1 MTSTEKAGMKI
12 MLRYHYTDNNEFGR
26 RLREARKA
34 AGMTLQ
40 TVAEKLNSDFGTN
53 INKGTISKY
62 ENGVHEPS
70 ASTIYCLGQVLGV
83 SGEFLLGKTNMPLLD
98 SLRQN
103 QNSRHSGVLFG
114 EPQELPGYL
123 SYQIT
128 DDSMYPRYL
137 IDDVLIIQPTATCE
151 NGQFCLVRLENGQT
165 VVRRALVRPDA
176 FIFQPVNTVYEP
188 LFFTCPKQTDTNVET
203 ENPPGFAILG
213 LVAEM
218 RRKEF

>member
-1 MTSTEKAGMKI
+1 
-12 MLRYHYTDNNEFGR
+12 MLRYNYTDNNEFGR

-40 TVAEKLNSDFGTN
+40 TVAEKLNTDFGTN

-83 SGEFLLGKTNMPLLD
+83 SGEFLLGKTNLPFFD
-98 SLRQN
+98 VARQN
-103 QNSRHSGVLFG
+103 QKSRHSGVLSG
-114 EPQELPGYL
+114 EPQEMPGHL

-137 IDDVLIIQPTATCE
+137 IDDVLIVQPAPVCE

-165 VVRRALVRPDA
+165 LIRRALIRQDVC
-176 FIFQPVNTVYEP
+176 IFQPVNTIYEP
-188 LFFTCPKQTDTNVET
+188 LFFACPELKAKEEKQG
-203 ENPPGFAILG
+203 NPRFAILG
-213 LVAEM
+213 VVVEM
-218 RRKEF
+218 RRKEY

>member
-70 ASTIYCLGQVLGV
+70 ASTIYCLGQVFGV
-83 SGEFLLGKTNMPLLD
+83 SGEFLLGKTNLPLLD
-98 SLRQN
+98 SVRQN

-114 EPQELPGYL
+114 EPQELPGHL

-128 DDSMYPRYL
+128 DDSM
-137 IDDVLIIQPTATCE
+137 
-151 NGQFCLVRLENGQT
+151 
-165 VVRRALVRPDA
+165 VRPDA

-188 LFFTCPKQTDTNVET
+188 LFFTCPEQTDTDTET
-203 ENPPGFAILG
+203 GNPGFSILG

-218 RRKEF
+218 RRKEY

>member
-1 MTSTEKAGMKI
+1 

-34 AGMTLQ
+34 ANMTLQ
-40 TVAEKLNSDFGTN
+40 TVAEKLNADFGTN

-83 SGEFLLGKTNMPLLD
+83 SGEFLLGKTNLPFLD
-98 SLRQN
+98 SARQN
-103 QNSRHSGVLFG
+103 QSTRHSGVLSG
-114 EPQELPGYL
+114 EPQELQGHL

-137 IDDVLIIQPTATCE
+137 VDDVLIIRPTEQVE
-151 NGQFCLVRLENGQT
+151 NGQFCLVRLESGQT
-165 VVRRALVRPDA
+165 LIRRALIRQDTC
-176 FIFQPVNTVYEP
+176 IFQPVNTVYEP
-188 LFFTCPKQTDTNVET
+188 LFFQCPKKGDSEADRKYI
-203 ENPPGFAILG
+203 GFSVLG
-213 LVAEM
+213 VVVEM
-218 RRKEF
+218 RRKEY

>member
-1 MTSTEKAGMKI
+1 
-12 MLRYHYTDNNEFGR
+12 MLRYHYTDDNEFGR

-40 TVAEKLNSDFGTN
+40 TVAEKLNTDFGTN

-83 SGEFLLGKTNMPLLD
+83 SGEFLLGKTNLPFFDMT
-98 SLRQN
+98 RQN
-103 QNSRHSGVLFG
+103 QNSRHSGVLSG
-114 EPQELPGYL
+114 EPKELSGCL

-137 IDDVLIIQPTATCE
+137 MDDILIIRPASTCE
-151 NGQFCLVRLENGQT
+151 NGQFCLIRLENGQT
-165 VVRRALVRPDA
+165 LIRRALVRQDTC
-176 FIFQPVNTVYEP
+176 IFQPINTVYEP
-188 LFFTCPKQTDTNVET
+188 LFFVCPEAKGEET
-203 ENPPGFAILG
+203 QPVHPGFTVLG
-213 LVAEM
+213 IVVEM
-218 RRKEF
+218 RRKEY